1 MLQEVFNNIRKQY
14 DSKLPFVA
22 YRKPNDATLHFVYQ
36 QDDTLYKTVNF
47 TESGF
52 VFSPFNSV
60 EESVLIPFENN
71 IQVPLNDEAL
81 PEIKQHDFVT
91 KEVNGDIHIN
101 LVTKGIEAI
110 HNETFKKVVLSRSQT
125 MATHKDPINL
135 LLSLL
140 KLYPT
145 AFIYLWFHPKVGC
158 WLAATPER
166 FLSVKGRMAKTM
178 ALAGTQPY
186 GDTIV
191 WTQKEKE
198 EQQLVTDFI
207 IEATKPLV
215 TNTEVSDV
223 QTVKAGN
230 LAHLRTDINLNLST
244 NTSLKDLVEALH
256 PTPAVCGLP
265 KEAAKAF
272 ILKNEDYN
280 RGFYTGFL
288 GELNKATPRR
298 NNLRNVENKAYRLS
312 SQTSDLFVNLR
323 CMQLKDNTITLYV
336 GGGITASSNP
346 IAEFEETVKKAQTM
360 IQAIQSEKI

>member
-1 MLQEVFNNIRKQY
+1 MLQDVFNNIRKQY
-14 DSKLPFVA
+14 DSQLPFVA
-22 YRKPNDATLHFVYQ
+22 YRKPNEATLHFVYQ
-36 QDDTLYKTVNF
+36 QDDTLYKTIDF

-52 VFSPFNSV
+52 VFSPFNIV
-60 EESVLIPFENN
+60 EESVLIPFDHH
-71 IQVPLNDEAL
+71 IRTSLNDEML
-81 PEIKQHDFVT
+81 PEIDHDSSIISNN
-91 KEVNGDIHIN
+91 NGDTHID

-110 HNETFKKVVLSRSQT
+110 RKGEFKKVVLSRNQT
-125 MATHKDPINL
+125 IATSKHPVNL
-135 LLSLL
+135 LQSLL

-145 AFIYLWFHPKVGC
+145 AFVYLWFHPKVGC

-166 FLSVKGRMAKTM
+166 FLSIKGKIAKTM

-186 GDTIV
+186 GANII

-207 IEATKPLV
+207 IEATKPLI
-215 TNTEVSDV
+215 THIEVSDV

-230 LAHLRTDINLNLST
+230 LAHLRTDISLKLSAQ
-244 NTSLKDLVEALH
+244 TSLKDLVTVLH

-265 KEAAKAF
+265 KETAKAF
-272 ILKNEDYN
+272 ILKNENYH
-280 RGFYTGFL
+280 RAFYTGFL

-298 NNLRNVENKAYRLS
+298 NNVRNVENGAYRLA

-323 CMQLKDNTITLYV
+323 CMQVNNKAITLYV

-346 IAEFEETVKKAQTM
+346 VAEFEETVKKAQTM
-360 IQAIQSEKI
+360 LQAIQSEKI